1 MRLFHSMTRSCNERD
16 IKTSKKPG
24 ENKFLP
30 NSDRVHVEV
39 GMELLSSGSLIHKG
53 EGGTTTGRVTCLIWQ
68 IFKPDALL
76 DAIPKGLVSLPR
88 IETSIFQFLDDL

>member
-1 MRLFHSMTRSCNERD
+1 MTRSCNERA
-16 IKTSKKPG
+16 INTSKKPG

-53 EGGTTTGRVTCLIWQ
+53 EGGHHNR
-68 IFKPDALL
+68 
-76 DAIPKGLVSLPR
+76 
-88 IETSIFQFLDDL
+88 

>member
-1 MRLFHSMTRSCNERD
+1 MTRSCNERD

-53 EGGTTTGRVTCLIWQ
+53 EGGHDNR
-68 IFKPDALL
+68 
-76 DAIPKGLVSLPR
+76 
-88 IETSIFQFLDDL
+88 